1 MKCHEIYFLWVKE
14 RRHCLQRQILQKS
27 LQCVSSKI
35 APSFTMII
43 ATSTMKLGVL
53 DISDLSGARRTGGA
67 GTLKWDG
74 SWFSIPLQLLL
85 GKHLGLPVWIDQGA
99 DLCRHLQ
106 RAHEFKDEEGFMST
120 PLLPQGSTPRKELG
134 SIPLLLR
141 NKEPCRK
148 TGQGCSPRVTQS
160 SPPWRRRCSPRRP
173 RESIPS
179 QGRSSRQGNNPRW
192 GPCGTP
198 RILFSWAH
206 FLPCL

>member
-1 MKCHEIYFLWVKE
+1 MSLDEVVAPELWRGTAPGFRSRFNSFFARTFDSRLGSTRVQTFVGTWKE
-14 RRHCLQRQILQKS
+14 RCDCQQKNKES
-27 LQCVSSKI
+27 L
-35 APSFTMII
+35 
-43 ATSTMKLGVL
+43 
-53 DISDLSGARRTGGA
+53 
-67 GTLKWDG
+67 
-74 SWFSIPLQLLL
+74 PL
-85 GKHLGLPVWIDQGA
+85 P
-99 DLCRHLQ
+99 
-106 RAHEFKDEEGFMST
+106 
-120 PLLPQGSTPRKELG
+120 PQGSTPRKELG

-141 NKEPCRK
+141 NKEPCMK
-148 TGQGCSPRVTQS
+148 TGQGCSPRVIQS

>member
-85 GKHLGLPVWIDQGA
+85 GKHLWLPVWIDQGA

-134 SIPLLLR
+134 STLLVVQNREPEIKGDFYRNLVYPPPWPHRYSLHKPLESTQGLA
-141 NKEPCRK
+141 PSS
-148 TGQGCSPRVTQS
+148 GQGSNPQ
-160 SPPWRRRCSPRRP
+160 W
-173 RESIPS
+173 EPS
-179 QGRSSRQGNNPRW
+179 D
-192 GPCGTP
+192 TP
-198 RILFSWAH
+198 RTLFSWVH
-206 FLPCL
+206 FLSQM